1 MKRDIDESPL
11 SVLRAELST
20 KNMQLQEVETKMRL
34 VVEEREEARK
44 KFEVIKKD
52 MVALKKQMD
61 KEQREVLA
69 R

>member
-1 MKRDIDESPL
+1 
-11 SVLRAELST
+11 
-20 KNMQLQEVETKMRL
+20 MRQ
-34 VVEEREEARK
+34 VVEEREEARR